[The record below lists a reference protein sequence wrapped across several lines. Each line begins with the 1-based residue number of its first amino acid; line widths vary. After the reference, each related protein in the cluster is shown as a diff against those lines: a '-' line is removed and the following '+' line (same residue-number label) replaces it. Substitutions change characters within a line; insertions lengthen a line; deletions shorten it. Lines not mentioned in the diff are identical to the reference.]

1 MTVHRQ
7 TIKVQEED
15 FDLNVELQRMRA
27 ASDGI
32 GAIASFVGIVRD
44 INDEREVST
53 MTLEHYPAMTQ
64 RALQQIADEACNRW
78 EIIDITIIHRFGTL
92 RPSDQIVTV
101 AVASGHRRDAFA
113 ACEFVM
119 DYLKTKAPFWK
130 KETIGDHS
138 RWVEARAMDDAAAKR
153 WEKV

>member
-1 MTVHRQ
+1 MTAHRQ
-7 TIKVQEED
+7 TIKMQEED

-64 RALQQIADEACNRW
+64 
-78 EIIDITIIHRFGTL
+78 
-92 RPSDQIVTV
+92 
-101 AVASGHRRDAFA
+101 
-113 ACEFVM
+113 
-119 DYLKTKAPFWK
+119 
-130 KETIGDHS
+130 
-138 RWVEARAMDDAAAKR
+138 
-153 WEKV
+153 

>member
-1 MTVHRQ
+1 MTAHRQ
-7 TIKVQEED
+7 TIKMQEED

-64 RALQQIADEACNRW
+64 KALQQIADEASNRW

-119 DYLKTKAPFWK
+119 DYLKTKVPFWK
-130 KETIGDHS
+130 KETIGDHA
-138 RWVEARAMDDAAAKR
+138 RWVEARATDDAAAKR
-153 WEKV
+153 WEKM